1 MAGSQGQMG
10 VGEIVGVRVG
20 KIVVVLLGVVA
31 GAGKKIMKMKMEFH
45 MAKAPVAL
53 GYCSFQTCVLA
64 EKIAHPLVHHIQQGY
79 LGIQVVVLNSVG
91 LLDIHN
97 CLNVET

>member
-10 VGEIVGVRVG
+10 VGEIVGV
-20 KIVVVLLGVVA
+20 VLA
-31 GAGKKIMKMKMEFH
+31 GAGQKIMKMKMEFH

-64 EKIAHPLVHHIQQGY
+64 EKFAHPLVHHIQQGY
-79 LGIQVVVLNSVG
+79 LGI
-91 LLDIHN
+91 
-97 CLNVET
+97 

>member
-10 VGEIVGVRVG
+10 VGEIVGLV
-20 KIVVVLLGVVA
+20 LGVVA
-31 GAGKKIMKMKMEFH
+31 GAGQKIMKMKMEFH

-64 EKIAHPLVHHIQQGY
+64 EKFAHPLVHHIQQGY
-79 LGIQVVVLNSVG
+79 LGI
-91 LLDIHN
+91 
-97 CLNVET
+97 